1 MSEHFAPAELSNGD
15 RIVLDPSAS
24 GGGMRQMA
32 LHLRRKDGST
42 RSVLLPYPRAGLGG
56 GRIIVS
62 PSEQMAVLSIYSGQS
77 EEGYELFN
85 IADAITR
92 VGGLG
97 YEFGEFASYCFSPDE
112 TLLVMALAF
121 TCSEWWL
128 PWDDG
133 EAEPDGA
140 ERLAF
145 GFGQLRLHE
154 VATGKISVHELR
166 VSAPQRWQPTRA
178 DYDPDLRPIFLS
190 AQALPLSMP
199 WAAVE
204 IRIPIPDVVLLPVDR

>member
-154 VATGKISVHELR
+154 VATGKISVAGNQRELTTIQICDR
-166 VSAPQRWQPTRA
+166 SSSRRRRSACPCPGRRSRSVFPS
-178 DYDPDLRPIFLS
+178 PMLS
-190 AQALPLSMP
+190 CCPSTGDALL
-199 WAAVE
+199 ATA
-204 IRIPIPDVVLLPVDR
+204 